1 MYFVKDA
8 LLDGDGNHHHTFAK
22 KYDFCF
28 RQRQSRARPTL
39 PAPQLEHEMDQRLTL
54 DREHLENSSSKKS
67 LKGAGGQ
74 SKCSY
79 IEVEAFSSPMQ
90 FGPGLGW
97 LLSMWAAL
105 RWDRSLGN
113 CFYDQNLLGWLVVGW
128 KWLGRFK
135 WSVDL
140 TCWWLLV
147 IIWHFKDFFRPGVKM
162 TLDSVSQPWPV
173 HEVPGSDSCDYC

>member
-1 MYFVKDA
+1 MAVHRREAAGTEGEEEQDKTTFIKKMYFVKDA

-22 KYDFCF
+22 NYDFCF

-90 FGPGLGW
+90 FVPGLDW
-97 LLSMWAAL
+97 W
-105 RWDRSLGN
+105 RS
-113 CFYDQNLLGWLVVGW
+113 
-128 KWLGRFK
+128 K
-135 WSVDL
+135 
-140 TCWWLLV
+140 
-147 IIWHFKDFFRPGVKM
+147 
-162 TLDSVSQPWPV
+162 
-173 HEVPGSDSCDYC
+173 

>member
-1 MYFVKDA
+1 MVVHRREAAGTEGEEEQDKTTFIKKMYFVKDA

-22 KYDFCF
+22 NYDFCF

-39 PAPQLEHEMDQRLTL
+39 PAPLRAHEMDQRLTL

-74 SKCSY
+74 SKFSY

-97 LLSMWAAL
+97 LLSM
-105 RWDRSLGN
+105 
-113 CFYDQNLLGWLVVGW
+113 
-128 KWLGRFK
+128 
-135 WSVDL
+135 
-140 TCWWLLV
+140 
-147 IIWHFKDFFRPGVKM
+147 
-162 TLDSVSQPWPV
+162 
-173 HEVPGSDSCDYC
+173 